1 MTSPEHEDLVGKVLA
16 GVYVLEEVIATGS
29 MSTIYRATN
38 RRLDQQVA
46 VKLLFGSFTANA
58 ALKAR
63 FEAEAKVQAKL
74 NHPHILRV
82 SDFVSDKGSFAIVME
97 LVEGTALDQI
107 LYDIGGP
114 MDPRRVRA
122 LMLPVLDAVSYA
134 HSQGIVH
141 RDIKPSNIIVTRVGK
156 TEFPKVMD
164 FGIAKILAEGSSTTA
179 PGAMLGTLL
188 FMSPEQCKAL
198 KSVDER
204 ADIYAIGVTLY
215 QMTTGMVPF
224 YAESAFE
231 IMLAHVQTPPTPPKE
246 LLPGFPDALQAV
258 ILRALAKDPEDRF
271 QSVSE
276 LAAALDALS
285 LGAEGQSETAEAG
298 LPTDGEAEVRVV
310 GDDASS
316 HVANREEVSASF
328 ISRDNMTVPSLD
340 ASLGTRAVR
349 PRTLEGLPQVGTP
362 VQSMGSEASD
372 SKLRRGRQDKVVKGS
387 EPRFEE
393 EQSPKQSPK
402 SRSNHLVD
410 RPFASSTSPRDRNP
424 ARARPRRT
432 ASALSPRATSS
443 PQASRG
449 GGLERVPSVL
459 SPGDDLTHAKSLHVR
474 VATKEDWG
482 RYYDPNIA
490 GGGIFCPSNDPP
502 KVGTSVRVEITFVSG
517 PRLFVRGIAT
527 WRRPKLNDPRARAGV
542 GVQVHPSER
551 SKLAYV
557 NHWVKGQADDKRALR
572 RLPVKL
578 QVAYSGRA
586 GRRVNFTRDLNEEGI
601 FVRSRELLE
610 LGTPIELVLK
620 PPGSKRKP
628 LSLRGVVSRLV
639 DDIDDRGMGI
649 SLRFSDAKKE
659 TVYANLVEELEA
671 SFLRGDLPEENL

>member
-1 MTSPEHEDLVGKVLA
+1 MTFSEHEDLVGKVLA
-16 GVYVLEEVIATGS
+16 GVYALEEVIATGS

-46 VKLLFGSFTANA
+46 VKLLFGSFTTNA

-97 LVEGTALDQI
+97 LVEGAALDQI

-114 MDPRRVRA
+114 MDLRRVRT
-122 LMLPVLDAVSYA
+122 LLLPVLDAVSYA

-141 RDIKPSNIIVTRVGK
+141 RDIKPSNIIVTHVGK

-246 LLPGFPDALQAV
+246 LLPGFPDALQTL
-258 ILRALAKDPEDRF
+258 ILRALAKDPEERF
-271 QSVSE
+271 QSASE
-276 LAAALDALS
+276 LAAALEALP
-285 LGAEGQSETAEAG
+285 LAAEGQSEIAGAG

-316 HVANREEVSASF
+316 HVANQEKASASF

-340 ASLGTRAVR
+340 ASLGARAVR

-362 VQSMGSEASD
+362 VQSMGSEATD
-372 SKLRRGRQDKVVKGS
+372 
-387 EPRFEE
+387 P
-393 EQSPKQSPK
+393 
-402 SRSNHLVD
+402 
-410 RPFASSTSPRDRNP
+410 
-424 ARARPRRT
+424 RPRR
-432 ASALSPRATSS
+432 
-443 PQASRG
+443 G
-449 GGLERVPSVL
+449 
-459 SPGDDLTHAKSLHVR
+459 
-474 VATKEDWG
+474 
-482 RYYDPNIA
+482 
-490 GGGIFCPSNDPP
+490 
-502 KVGTSVRVEITFVSG
+502 
-517 PRLFVRGIAT
+517 
-527 WRRPKLNDPRARAGV
+527 
-542 GVQVHPSER
+542 
-551 SKLAYV
+551 
-557 NHWVKGQADDKRALR
+557 
-572 RLPVKL
+572 
-578 QVAYSGRA
+578 
-586 GRRVNFTRDLNEEGI
+586 
-601 FVRSRELLE
+601 
-610 LGTPIELVLK
+610 
-620 PPGSKRKP
+620 
-628 LSLRGVVSRLV
+628 
-639 DDIDDRGMGI
+639 
-649 SLRFSDAKKE
+649 
-659 TVYANLVEELEA
+659 
-671 SFLRGDLPEENL
+671 